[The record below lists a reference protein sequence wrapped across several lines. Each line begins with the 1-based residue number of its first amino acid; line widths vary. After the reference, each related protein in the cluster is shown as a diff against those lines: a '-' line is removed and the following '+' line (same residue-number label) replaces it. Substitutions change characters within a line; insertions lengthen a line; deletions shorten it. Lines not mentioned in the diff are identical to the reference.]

1 MLKYIK
7 IMSRKISIELS
18 EPLLVRGVG
27 LTRIYQSS
35 NKFIDNLF
43 DTKEELNQHDKHLLH
58 QVRMKLI
65 ENADSWNEE
74 ELKMQFIS
82 MIMFLAD
89 FQSPIRT
96 YYDREISETV
106 GDIFIRCE
114 ADMLLSKGIGELIET
129 PYFFLHEYKREKK
142 YSGDPVGQMLA
153 GMLVGQ
159 AKNKN
164 ENHNADKPMYGC
176 YVQRRFWFFSV
187 LEGKEYVVA
196 QSLDATDEVMAEK
209 LVLILKN
216 LNKIIL
222 ETLI

>member
-1 MLKYIK
+1 MA
-7 IMSRKISIELS
+7 RKISIELS
-18 EPLLVRGVG
+18 EPLLVRAVG
-27 LTRIYQSS
+27 LTRNYQSS
-35 NKFIDNLF
+35 SKHIDKLF
-43 DTKEELNQHDKHLLH
+43 DVKEKLNQHDRHLLH
-58 QVRMKLI
+58 QVRKKLI

-89 FQSPIRT
+89 FESPIRT
-96 YYDREISETV
+96 YYDREISEMV
-106 GDIFIRCE
+106 GDTFIRCE

-159 AKNKN
+159 AKNNN
-164 ENHNADKPMYGC
+164 ENQNANLPMYGC
-176 YVQRRFWFFSV
+176 YVQGRFWFFSV
-187 LEGKEYVVA
+187 LEGKEYVIS

-222 ETLI
+222 KTLV

>member
-1 MLKYIK
+1 MA
-7 IMSRKISIELS
+7 RKISIELS

-27 LTRIYQSS
+27 LTRNYRSS
-35 NKFIDNLF
+35 KHIDKLF
-43 DTKEELNQHDKHLLH
+43 DVKEKLNQHDKHLLH

-89 FQSPIRT
+89 FESPIRT
-96 YYDREISETV
+96 YYDREISEMV

-159 AKNKN
+159 AKNNN
-164 ENHNADKPMYGC
+164 ENHNANRPMYGC
-176 YVQRRFWFFSV
+176 YVQGRFWFFSV
-187 LEGKEYVVA
+187 LDGKEYVIGP
-196 QSLDATDEVMAEK
+196 SLDATDEIMAER

-216 LNKIIL
+216 LNRIIL
-222 ETLI
+222 ETLV

>member
-1 MLKYIK
+1 MAKK
-7 IMSRKISIELS
+7 TSIELS
-18 EPLLVRGVG
+18 EPLLVRAIG
-27 LTRIYQSS
+27 LTRNYQSS
-35 NKFIDNLF
+35 KYIDNLF
-43 DTKEELNQHDKHLLH
+43 DVKDKLNQHDKHLLH
-58 QVRMKLI
+58 QVRMKLL

-89 FQSPIRT
+89 FDKPIRS
-96 YYDREISETV
+96 YYDREISEMV
-106 GDIFIRCE
+106 GDTFICSK

-142 YSGDPVGQMLA
+142 YSGDPVGQMLG

-159 AKNKN
+159 AKNNKENKN
-164 ENHNADKPMYGC
+164 ANRPMYGC
-176 YVQRRFWFFSV
+176 YVQGRFWFFSV
-187 LEGKEYVVA
+187 LDGKEYVISK
-196 QSLDATDEVMAEK
+196 SLDATDEVMAEK

-222 ETLI
+222 ETLV

>member
-1 MLKYIK
+1 
-7 IMSRKISIELS
+7 MSRKISIELS
-18 EPLLVRGVG
+18 EPLLVRAVG
-27 LTRIYQSS
+27 LTRNYRSS
-35 NKFIDNLF
+35 SKHIDKLF
-43 DTKEELNQHDKHLLH
+43 DVKEKLNQHDKHLLH
-58 QVRMKLI
+58 QVRLKLV

-89 FQSPIRT
+89 FESPIRT

-159 AKNKN
+159 AKNNN
-164 ENHNADKPMYGC
+164 ENQNANRRNADRPMYGC
-176 YVQRRFWFFSV
+176 YVQGRFWFFSV
-187 LEGKEYVVA
+187 LEGKEYVISP
-196 QSLDATDEVMAEK
+196 SLDATDEVMAEK

-222 ETLI
+222 ETMV

>member
-1 MLKYIK
+1 MA
-7 IMSRKISIELS
+7 RKISIELS
-18 EPLLVRGVG
+18 EPLLVRAVG
-27 LTRIYQSS
+27 LTRLRLATPVL
-35 NKFIDNLF
+35 KKVF
-43 DTKEELNQHDKHLLH
+43 DIKGELTESEKTLLH
-58 QVRMKLI
+58 KVRVRLMD
-65 ENADSWNEE
+65 NADSWNEE

-89 FQSPIRT
+89 FESPIRT
-96 YYDREISETV
+96 YYDREISEMV

-159 AKNKN
+159 AKNNN
-164 ENHNADKPMYGC
+164 ENQNANRPMYGC
-176 YVQRRFWFFSV
+176 YVQGRFWFFSV
-187 LEGKEYVVA
+187 LDGKEYVIGP
-196 QSLDATDEVMAEK
+196 SLDATDEIMAER

-222 ETLI
+222 ETLV

>member
-1 MLKYIK
+1 MA
-7 IMSRKISIELS
+7 RKLSIELS
-18 EPLLVRGVG
+18 EPLLIRALG
-27 LTRIYQSS
+27 LTRLRLATQTLQ
-35 NKFIDNLF
+35 KVFEVKGKL
-43 DTKEELNQHDKHLLH
+43 TEAEKTLLDK
-58 QVRMKLI
+58 VRLKLV

-89 FQSPIRT
+89 FESPIRT

-159 AKNKN
+159 AKNNN
-164 ENHNADKPMYGC
+164 ENQNANRRNADRPMYGC
-176 YVQRRFWFFSV
+176 YVQGRFWFFSV
-187 LEGKEYVVA
+187 LEGKEYVISP
-196 QSLDATDEVMAEK
+196 SLDATDEVMAEK

-222 ETLI
+222 ETMI

>member
-1 MLKYIK
+1 MA
-7 IMSRKISIELS
+7 RKLSIELS
-18 EPLLVRGVG
+18 EPLLIRALG
-27 LTRIYQSS
+27 LTRLRLATQTLQ
-35 NKFIDNLF
+35 KVFEVKGKL
-43 DTKEELNQHDKHLLH
+43 TEAEKTLLDK
-58 QVRMKLI
+58 VRLKLV

-89 FQSPIRT
+89 FESPIRT
-96 YYDREISETV
+96 YYNREISETV

-159 AKNKN
+159 AKNNN
-164 ENHNADKPMYGC
+164 ENQNANRRNADRPMYGC
-176 YVQRRFWFFSV
+176 YVQGRFWFFSV
-187 LEGKEYVVA
+187 LEGKEYVISP
-196 QSLDATDEVMAEK
+196 SLDATDEVMAEK

-222 ETLI
+222 ETMV